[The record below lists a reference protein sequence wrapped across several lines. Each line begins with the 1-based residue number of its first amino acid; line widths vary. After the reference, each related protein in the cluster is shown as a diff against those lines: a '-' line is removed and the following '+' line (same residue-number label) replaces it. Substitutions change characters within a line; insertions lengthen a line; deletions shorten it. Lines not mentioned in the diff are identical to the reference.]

1 MVNNSLLF
9 LSNILLDAS
18 AFKIPLIILISIA
31 SLFLICFLLS
41 ALIVAKAFSRSK
53 KVSTETLAL
62 YAKYRKTM
70 LDGADFFLSLNPEKV
85 TITSNDG
92 LKLKAFYYKN
102 PENKGT
108 VIMMHGYHGK
118 AINTFGT
125 VAKIFINM
133 GLSLLLPDQRAHGE
147 SEGKYLT
154 LAARESEDCL
164 LWTKYIA
171 NKFPNKPIALHGIS
185 MGGATVAIAGASNP
199 PKEVK
204 LIANDCGYTSAD
216 DIVTSIR
223 KIIKLPKF
231 PLHYFIRFWTKVIAK
246 FSLTEK
252 SVVESYKKI
261 TLPCLF
267 IHGKADNFIPF
278 SMGVTN
284 YETCVSQHKLM
295 IAIENAGHGLS
306 YIEDPETVSKAL
318 IEFYTKHMLNE

>member
-1 MVNNSLLF
+1 MFNNPLLF
-9 LSNILLDAS
+9 LNNILLDIS
-18 AFKIPLIILISIA
+18 TFKIPIIILLSIA
-31 SLFLICFLLS
+31 GLFLFCFLIS
-41 ALIVAKAFSRSK
+41 APIITKAFGRSK

-70 LDGADFFLSLNPEKV
+70 LDGADYFLSLNPEKV

-92 LKLKAFYYKN
+92 LKLRGLLYVN
-102 PENKGT
+102 PANKGT

-118 AINTFGT
+118 AINTFGP
-125 VAKIFINM
+125 VAKVFINM

-164 LWTKYIA
+164 LWTDYIV
-171 NKFPNKPIALHGIS
+171 NRFPGKPIALHGIS

-204 LIANDCGYTSAD
+204 MIANDCGYTSAD

-223 KIIKLPKF
+223 KSVKLPKF
-231 PLHYFIRFWTKVIAK
+231 PLQYFIRFWTKAIAK

-252 SVVESYKKI
+252 SVLESYKKI

-278 SMGVTN
+278 SMGLAN
-284 YETCVSQHKLM
+284 YENCASKDKLM
-295 IAIENAGHGLS
+295 VAIENAGHGLA
-306 YIEDPETVSKAL
+306 YITEPETVTQAL
-318 IEFYTKHMLNE
+318 IDFYAKHLLNE

>member
-1 MVNNSLLF
+1 MINNPLLF
-9 LSNILLDAS
+9 LSNILLDTS
-18 AFKIPLIILISIA
+18 VFKIPLIILGLIA
-31 SLFLICFLLS
+31 LLFLICFLLT

-53 KVSTETLAL
+53 KVSTETLSL

-70 LDGADFFLSLNPEKV
+70 LDGADYFLSLNPEKV
-85 TITSNDG
+85 TITSHDG
-92 LKLKAFYYKN
+92 LKLNALFYQN
-102 PENKGT
+102 PANKGT

-118 AINTFGT
+118 AVNTFGT
-125 VAKIFINM
+125 VAKVFINM

-164 LWTKYIA
+164 LWTEYVA
-171 NKFPNKPIALHGIS
+171 NKFPGKPISLHGIS

-204 LIANDCGYTSAD
+204 MIANDCGYTSAD

-223 KIIKLPKF
+223 KSVKLPKF
-231 PLHYFIRFWTKVIAK
+231 PLQYFIRFWAKAIAK

-284 YETCVSQHKLM
+284 YENCASQHKVM

-306 YIEDPETVSKAL
+306 YIEDPESVTKAL
-318 IEFYTKHMLNE
+318 VDFYTKHMLSE

>member
-1 MVNNSLLF
+1 MLNNPLLF
-9 LSNILLDAS
+9 LSNILLDTS
-18 AFKIPLIILISIA
+18 TFKIPIIILISIA
-31 SLFLICFLLS
+31 GLFLFCFLIS
-41 ALIVAKAFSRSK
+41 APIVAKAFSRSK

-70 LDGADFFLSLNPEKV
+70 LEGADYFLSLNPEKV

-92 LKLKAFYYKN
+92 LKLRGLLYVN
-102 PENKGT
+102 PANKGT

-118 AINTFGT
+118 AINTFGP
-125 VAKIFINM
+125 VSKVFINM

-164 LWTKYIA
+164 LWTDYIV
-171 NKFPNKPIALHGIS
+171 NRFPGKPIGLHGIS

-204 LIANDCGYTSAD
+204 TIANDCGYTSAD

-223 KIIKLPKF
+223 KSVKLPKF
-231 PLHYFIRFWTKVIAK
+231 PLQYFIRFWAKVIAK

-252 SVVESYKKI
+252 SVLESYKKI

-278 SMGVTN
+278 SMGMAN
-284 YETCVSQHKLM
+284 YENCASKNKIMVG
-295 IAIENAGHGLS
+295 IENAGHGLS
-306 YIEDPETVSKAL
+306 YIEDPETVTKNL
-318 IEFYTKHMLNE
+318 IEFYTKHLLNE